1 MAFFLGKMFL
11 DRLRLSMIDGVRLT
25 SRILFS
31 LAAALFSGN
40 AVLALDDFA
49 LAPVNELR
57 YKKLIFNHKN
67 SYTPDEVL
75 FLCIIGEE
83 FRENKHIAEAKV
95 IFEKLRK
102 SNCIT
107 PDVLCGSA
115 FTYMDDLDDT
125 ADADKAEKFLKQA
138 IALDKNCSK
147 AYCRLAEI
155 ALLQDRLEESLTYVN
170 QSLKCPVKYS
180 SAYLLRARVL
190 NMLKRYDQAYK
201 AALDAEKYMGK
212 FVSVYSTKAGI
223 LAQMGR
229 YAEAAEA
236 FRQSDRYHASD
247 WARHQIINCLIK
259 AGKPEEALKETA
271 RLLAIV
277 PNDPDAFRLRS
288 SIYKQLKNYHAAL
301 KDLDKVIAIEP
312 SSIAYKERADLYA
325 RMGNMEKSKAD
336 LAAARKILE

>member
-1 MAFFLGKMFL
+1 MLGKMFL
-11 DRLRLSMIDGVRLT
+11 WRSRLTMFFGVRLT
-25 SRILFS
+25 TGILFL
-31 LAAALFSGN
+31 LATGAVSSS

-49 LAPVNELR
+49 LAPVNEAR

-67 SYTPDEVL
+67 SYTPDDVL
-75 FLCIIGEE
+75 FLCIIGED

-102 SNCIT
+102 ANCIT

-115 FTYMDDLDDT
+115 LTYMDDLDDT
-125 ADADKAEKFLKQA
+125 ADADKAQNFLKQA

-155 ALLQDRLEESLTYVN
+155 ALLQDRLEEALTYVN
-170 QSLKCPVKYS
+170 QAVKCPVKYN
-180 SAYLLRARVL
+180 SAYLVRARVL

-201 AALDAEKYMGK
+201 AALDAEKYYGK
-212 FVSVYSTKAGI
+212 NTSVFSTKAGI
-223 LAQMGR
+223 LEQMGR

-236 FRQSDRYHASD
+236 FRQSDRCHSSD

-259 AGKPEEALKETA
+259 AGKLEEALKETA
-271 RLLAIV
+271 RLMAIV

-288 SIYKQLKNYHAAL
+288 SIYKQLKNYPAAL
-301 KDLDKVIAIEP
+301 KDLDKVIALEP

-325 RMGNMEKSKAD
+325 RMGKLEKSKAD

>member
-1 MAFFLGKMFL
+1 
-11 DRLRLSMIDGVRLT
+11 MIVGVRLT
-25 SRILFS
+25 TRILFS
-31 LAAALFSGN
+31 LAAAVVFGD
-40 AVLALDDFA
+40 AALASDDFA
-49 LAPVNELR
+49 LAPVNEVR

-67 SYTPDEVL
+67 SYTPDEVV
-75 FLCIIGEE
+75 FLCIVGED

-125 ADADKAEKFLKQA
+125 ADADKAQKFLKQA

-155 ALLQDRLEESLTYVN
+155 ALLQDRLEEALTYVN
-170 QSLKCPVKYS
+170 QSLKCPVKYN
-180 SAYLLRARVL
+180 SAYLVRARIL
-190 NMLKRYDQAYK
+190 NMLKRYEQAYK
-201 AALDAEKYMGK
+201 AALDTEKYYDKGTAV
-212 FVSVYSTKAGI
+212 FSTKAGI
-223 LAQMGR
+223 LEQMGR

-236 FRQSDRYHASD
+236 FRQSDRCHASD
-247 WARHQIINCLIK
+247 WARHQIVNCLIK

-271 RLLAIV
+271 RLMAIV
-277 PNDPDAFRLRS
+277 PNDPDVFRLRS
-288 SIYKQLKNYHAAL
+288 SIYKQLKNYPAAL
-301 KDLDKVIAIEP
+301 KDLDKVITIEP
-312 SSIAYKERADLYA
+312 SSIAYKERADLHA

-336 LAAARKILE
+336 LLAARKILE

>member
-1 MAFFLGKMFL
+1 MFF
-11 DRLRLSMIDGVRLT
+11 GVRLT
-25 SRILFS
+25 TGILFL
-31 LAAALFSGN
+31 LATGAVSSS

-49 LAPVNELR
+49 LAPVNEAR

-67 SYTPDEVL
+67 SYTPDDVL
-75 FLCIIGEE
+75 FLCIIGED

-102 SNCIT
+102 ANCIT

-115 FTYMDDLDDT
+115 LTYMDDLDDT
-125 ADADKAEKFLKQA
+125 ADADKAQNFLKQA

-155 ALLQDRLEESLTYVN
+155 ALLQDRLEEALTYVN
-170 QSLKCPVKYS
+170 QAVKCPVKYN
-180 SAYLLRARVL
+180 SAYLVRARVL

-201 AALDAEKYMGK
+201 AALDAEKYYGK
-212 FVSVYSTKAGI
+212 NTSVFSTKAGI
-223 LAQMGR
+223 LEQMGR

-236 FRQSDRYHASD
+236 FRQSDRCHSSD

-259 AGKPEEALKETA
+259 AGKLEEALKETA
-271 RLLAIV
+271 RLMAIV

-288 SIYKQLKNYHAAL
+288 SIYKQLKNYPAAL
-301 KDLDKVIAIEP
+301 KDLDKVIALEP

-325 RMGNMEKSKAD
+325 RMGKLEKSKAD

>member
-1 MAFFLGKMFL
+1 LLGKMFL
-11 DRLRLSMIDGVRLT
+11 GRSRLAMFFGVRLT
-25 SRILFS
+25 TRVLLL
-31 LAAALFSGN
+31 LAAGVVSSN
-40 AVLALDDFA
+40 AAFASDDFA
-49 LAPVNELR
+49 LAPVNEAR

-67 SYTPDEVL
+67 SYTPDDVY
-75 FLCIIGEE
+75 FLCIIGED

-102 SNCIT
+102 ANCIT

-115 FTYMDDLDDT
+115 LTYMDDLDDT
-125 ADADKAEKFLKQA
+125 ADADKAQNFLKQA

-155 ALLQDRLEESLTYVN
+155 ALLQDRLEEALTYVN
-170 QSLKCPVKYS
+170 QSVKCPVKYN
-180 SAYLLRARVL
+180 SAYLVRARIL

-201 AALDAEKYMGK
+201 AALDAEKYYGK
-212 FVSVYSTKAGI
+212 NTSVFSTKAGI
-223 LAQMGR
+223 LEQMGR

-236 FRQSDRYHASD
+236 FRQSDRCHSSD

-271 RLLAIV
+271 RLMAIV

-288 SIYKQLKNYHAAL
+288 SIYKQLKNYPAAL
-301 KDLDKVIAIEP
+301 RDLDKVIALEP

>member
-1 MAFFLGKMFL
+1 MFF
-11 DRLRLSMIDGVRLT
+11 GVRLST
-25 SRILFS
+25 GILF
-31 LAAALFSGN
+31 LLVAAAVSSN

-49 LAPVNELR
+49 LAPVNEVR

-102 SNCIT
+102 ANCIT

-115 FTYMDDLDDT
+115 LTYMDDLDDT
-125 ADADKAEKFLKQA
+125 ADADKAQNFLKQA

-155 ALLQDRLEESLTYVN
+155 ALLQDRLEEALTYAD
-170 QSLKCPVKYS
+170 QALKCPVKYGYG
-180 SAYLLRARVL
+180 YLVRARVL
-190 NMLKRYDQAYK
+190 SMLKRYDQAYK
-201 AALDAEKYMGK
+201 AALDAEKYYEKGT
-212 FVSVYSTKAGI
+212 SVFSTKAGI
-223 LAQMGR
+223 LEQMGR
-229 YAEAAEA
+229 YSEAAEA
-236 FRQSDRYHASD
+236 FRQSDRCHSSD
-247 WARHQIINCLIK
+247 WVRHQIVNCLIK

-271 RLLAIV
+271 RLMAIV
-277 PNDPDAFRLRS
+277 PNDPDVFRLRS
-288 SIYKQLKNYHAAL
+288 SIYKQLKNYPAAL
-301 KDLDKVIAIEP
+301 KDLDKAIASEP
-312 SSIAYKERADLYA
+312 SSIAYKERADLHA

>member
-1 MAFFLGKMFL
+1 MLGKMFL
-11 DRLRLSMIDGVRLT
+11 GRSRLTMFFGVRLT
-25 SRILFS
+25 TGILFL
-31 LAAALFSGN
+31 LAAGAVSSS

-49 LAPVNELR
+49 LAPVNEAR

-67 SYTPDEVL
+67 SYTPDDVL
-75 FLCIIGEE
+75 FLCIIGED

-102 SNCIT
+102 ANCIT

-115 FTYMDDLDDT
+115 LTYMDDLDDT
-125 ADADKAEKFLKQA
+125 ADADKAQNFLKQA

-155 ALLQDRLEESLTYVN
+155 ALLQDRLEEALTYVN
-170 QSLKCPVKYS
+170 QAVKCPVKYN
-180 SAYLLRARVL
+180 SAYLVRARVL

-201 AALDAEKYMGK
+201 AALDAEKYYGK
-212 FVSVYSTKAGI
+212 NTSVFSTKAGI
-223 LAQMGR
+223 LEQMGR

-236 FRQSDRYHASD
+236 FRQSDRCHSSD

-259 AGKPEEALKETA
+259 AGKLEEALKETA
-271 RLLAIV
+271 RLMAIV

-288 SIYKQLKNYHAAL
+288 SIYKQLKNYPAAL
-301 KDLDKVIAIEP
+301 KDLDKVIALEP

-325 RMGNMEKSKAD
+325 RMGKLEKSKAD